1 MIAVNYIDDA
11 EVVQLGREIRFHEE
25 FSPAGTNIIFVRL
38 KKTVVRNPA
47 CPSGLLCRRI
57 RQQVY
62 FEIPVNAGKSI
73 FKGKFPQGSK
83 S

>member
-47 CPSGLLCRRI
+47 CPSGLC
-57 RQQVY
+57 
-62 FEIPVNAGKSI
+62 
-73 FKGKFPQGSK
+73 
-83 S
+83 